1 VGWFFH
7 REVMVQRRASS
18 TQLFFLPVGR
28 FAPDRIFER
37 WWAADAHI
45 GRALMTTPDLALLDD
60 PTEGLAP
67 LIGSMLEEQI
77 MSFLFFWN
85 QLASLVF

>member
-1 VGWFFH
+1 
-7 REVMVQRRASS
+7 
-18 TQLFFLPVGR
+18 
-28 FAPDRIFER
+28 
-37 WWAADAHI
+37 
-45 GRALMTTPDLALLDD
+45 MTTPDLALLDD